1 MGASRGAVKRK
12 SRTEVSKVLK
22 LNPKRLDV
30 FEREGLFEYTDKSRR
45 FVDAQNFERLR
56 VAVELQKG
64 LGVNLAG
71 LDVIL
76 AMREKMTKMKEQMH
90 SFLNTARRELKGQLL
105 KDLSR
110 LERSFQVGGR
120 SRSK

>member
-1 MGASRGAVKRK
+1 MGASRASVKKK

-30 FEREGLFEYTDKSRR
+30 FAREGLFEFTDKSRR
-45 FVDAQNFERLR
+45 YVDAQNFERLR

-76 AMREKMTKMKEQMH
+76 AMREKMSKMKEQMN